1 MARSLYLLFG
11 VVAYFI
17 FFGTFLYLIGFVGD
31 LAWLPHTVD
40 RPLGTTGPGGDWGCT
55 IAITTPPPHIDTVD
69 VHYDVT
75 VRPDGCYTATGPETF
90 LGQRLLPGRNGTLNP
105 LFEFDGCFDTS

>member
-1 MARSLYLLFG
+1 M
-11 VVAYFI
+11 
-17 FFGTFLYLIGFVGD
+17 
-31 LAWLPHTVD
+31 
-40 RPLGTTGPGGDWGCT
+40 
-55 IAITTPPPHIDTVD
+55 PPPHIDTVD